1 MEIKKEKIKV
11 TDKEVDEEIK
21 SLSDKYGM
29 KEEDLLKAIGSKEMI
44 KYDLEMRKVIEVLKE
59 ADKVRELL
67 GTDGNVIVRKS
78 GTEPLI
84 KVKIMGA
91 NYDEICNLN
100 AQIRE
105 KFAKYDIAKVRV
117 VK

>member
-1 MEIKKEKIKV
+1 MITALVVAYGFLKSGKKMSEIFPV
-11 TDKEVDEEIK
+11 FAPYPCSEVDTYFA
-21 SLSDKYGM
+21 DKN
-29 KEEDLLKAIGSKEMI
+29 ELLQANQ
-44 KYDLEMRKVIEVLKE
+44 DIEVLKE